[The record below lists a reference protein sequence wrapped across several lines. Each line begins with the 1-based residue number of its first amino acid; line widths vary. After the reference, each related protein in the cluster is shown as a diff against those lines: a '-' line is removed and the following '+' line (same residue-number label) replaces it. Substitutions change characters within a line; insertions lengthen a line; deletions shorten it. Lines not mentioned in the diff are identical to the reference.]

1 MNKKQKI
8 GEFIVMALFGFV
20 ASDVLQYYESMF
32 SQFAYSWQQEL
43 NYWVLRLSFVMNKD
57 NGSLVLSVV
66 ANYAKIFYSKQIAM

>member
-32 SQFAYSWQQEL
+32 SQFAYS
-43 NYWVLRLSFVMNKD
+43 
-57 NGSLVLSVV
+57 
-66 ANYAKIFYSKQIAM
+66 